1 MQGVTVRPRPDIVS
15 STTCMERP
23 TLHRPPASMTPAELR
38 CLRKYTL
45 GMSITDLANVLGLDA
60 RDAPADPVTEPALTR
75 STRVREPLSVRT
87 VKRWEITPGKLSRAN
102 SEALTRL
109 LVYTE
114 QVVVALAASGGPI
127 VTYVGDEQFEQ
138 AGMGFWPSL
147 PASWHEASAW
157 RAAGRVPG
165 ARVVYAE

>member
-1 MQGVTVRPRPDIVS
+1 MQGVTVRPQPDIVA

-23 TLHRPPASMTPAELR
+23 ALHRPPEWMTPAELR
-38 CLRKYTL
+38 CLRKYVL
-45 GMSITDLANVLGLDA
+45 GLSITDLATVLGLDA
-60 RDAPADPVTEPALTR
+60 RDAPADPVTEPALAR
-75 STRVREPLSVRT
+75 STRDREPLNERT
-87 VKRWEITPGKLSRAN
+87 VRRWETGEGLISQAN
-102 SEALTRL
+102 VEAMKRL

-114 QVVVALAASGGPI
+114 RVVVALAASDGPI
-127 VTYVGDEQFEQ
+127 VTYMGDEQFEQ
-138 AGMGFWPSL
+138 AGLGFWPSL